1 MTILAFLGG
10 AVLGALCVAAGLAWY
25 LRRMWG

>member
-1 MTILAFLGG
+1 MIILAFL
-10 AVLGALCVAAGLAWY
+10 AGALLALAGGWLWLAWY